1 MFFFRR
7 TPVQYLERMRPGCAQ
22 ILCGSFSPG
31 GMFLATGSADHN
43 VRVYKMAGLEGP
55 TRVLE
60 EEAHSDRVDSI
71 QWAHTH
77 LRFASGSKDGT
88 CLIWYFEQQLWKSIT
103 LSMTTKLPG

>member
-1 MFFFRR
+1 
-7 TPVQYLERMRPGCAQ
+7 
-22 ILCGSFSPG
+22 
-31 GMFLATGSADHN
+31 MFLATGSADHN

-60 EEAHSDRVDSI
+60 KEAHTDRVDSI

-88 CLIWYFEQQLWKSIT
+88 CLIWYFEQQVWKSIM
-103 LSMTTKLPG
+103 LLMSTKLPGLAIQSLRKSLQLKGRHADDGFCF